1 MYIILLVAQTVKH
14 MTAMR
19 ETWVRSLG
27 YEDALENGIAINS
40 SILACRI
47 PWTKE
52 PGRLQ
57 SMWSQRVGQNW
68 VTFTHMILKRSSQLI
83 LDVLIQIYLYLAS
96 VMSDSLWPNGLYS
109 LWNSPGQITGMGSR
123 SLLQGTF
130 PTQGSNLG
138 LWHCRQILYQ
148 LSHQGSPI
156 FIQKN
161 DEQRKG
167 IESEKTGRGEEGSR
181 QQQVRGGRRGEE
193 AISSFL
199 QLREVTKDTSGYKVH
214 PNYLE

>member
-1 MYIILLVAQTVKH
+1 MDEGAWQATVHVVAQSRTKLSDFHTHDIKKKQSTYFRCFDTNLSISCFSHVWLCDPMDYTVYGILQ
-14 MTAMR
+14 AR
-19 ETWVRSLG
+19 ILEWVAVPFFRG
-27 YEDALENGIAINS
+27 
-40 SILACRI
+40 
-47 PWTKE
+47 
-52 PGRLQ
+52 
-57 SMWSQRVGQNW
+57 
-68 VTFTHMILKRSSQLI
+68 
-83 LDVLIQIYLYLAS
+83 
-96 VMSDSLWPNGLYS
+96 
-109 LWNSPGQITGMGSR
+109 
-123 SLLQGTF
+123 
-130 PTQGSNLG
+130 PTQGSNPG

-167 IESEKTGRGEEGSR
+167 IESEKTGRGEEGNR

-199 QLREVTKDTSGYKVH
+199 KLREVTKDTSGYKVH